1 MFSFVFY
8 IFYELFDSYDA
19 TRVSYR
25 RFVGKT
31 GREETGNT
39 EKRGAFRY
47 VVAMETGNTQYLSN
61 IEETYDFKI
70 LKGTDPEIVKVS
82 GGKAYLFFKR
92 AFDIV
97 FAIVVGLVLLFLF
110 MPIIAIAI
118 KLDSKGPVLF
128 KQERLGKDEKPF
140 MMYKFRSMYID
151 AEKDGPQWAIASDQ
165 RATRVGRF
173 LRKTRIDELPQ
184 MWNILVGDMSL
195 VGPRPEREFFY
206 LEFERDIPNFRDRL
220 AVKPGLTG
228 LAQVNG
234 GYELDPQSKLDYDIE
249 YMGSR
254 SILLDIKCILKTV
267 KLVFTHDGAR

>member
-1 MFSFVFY
+1 MMP
-8 IFYELFDSYDA
+8 IGCHIGDLWGKQEE
-19 TRVSYR
+19 R
-25 RFVGKT
+25 RPGD
-31 GREETGNT
+31 T
-39 EKRGAFRY
+39 EKQWAFQY
-47 VVAMETGNTQYLSN
+47 VVAMETGNAQYLSN

-70 LKGTDPEIVKVS
+70 LKGIDPEIVKVS

-97 FAIVVGLVLLFLF
+97 FAIVVGLVLFLF
-110 MPIIAIAI
+110 IPIIAIAI

-206 LEFERDIPNFRDRL
+206 SEFERDIPNFRDRL

>member
-1 MFSFVFY
+1 MMPLGCH
-8 IFYELFDSYDA
+8 IGDLWGKQEE
-19 TRVSYR
+19 R
-25 RFVGKT
+25 RPGD
-31 GREETGNT
+31 T
-39 EKRGAFRY
+39 EKQWAFQY
-47 VVAMETGNTQYLSN
+47 VVAMETGNAQYLSN

-70 LKGTDPEIVKVS
+70 LKGIDPEIVKVS

-97 FAIVVGLVLLFLF
+97 FAIVVGLVLFLF
-110 MPIIAIAI
+110 IPIIAIAI

-184 MWNILVGDMSL
+184 MWNILLGDMSL

-206 LEFERDIPNFRDRL
+206 SEFERDIPNFRDRL

>member
-1 MFSFVFY
+1 MTANG
-8 IFYELFDSYDA
+8 A

-31 GREETGNT
+31 GREETGDT
-39 EKRGAFRY
+39 EKQWAFQY
-47 VVAMETGNTQYLSN
+47 VVAMETGNAQYLSN

-82 GGKAYLFFKR
+82 GSKAYLFFKR

-97 FAIVVGLVLLFLF
+97 AAIVVGLVLLLF
-110 MPIIAIAI
+110 MPIIAAAI

-128 KQERLGKDEKPF
+128 KQERLGKDGKPF
-140 MMYKFRSMYID
+140 MMYKFRSMHTD
-151 AEKDGPQWAIASDQ
+151 AEENGPQWAKVDD
-165 RATRVGRF
+165 RRVTRVGKF

-184 MWNILVGDMSL
+184 MWNIIAGDMSF

-206 LEFERDIPNFRDRL
+206 AKFERNIPNFRDRL

>member
-1 MFSFVFY
+1 MMP
-8 IFYELFDSYDA
+8 IGCHIGDLW
-19 TRVSYR
+19 
-25 RFVGKT
+25 GKQ
-31 GREETGNT
+31 EERIPGDT
-39 EKRGAFRY
+39 EKQWAFQY
-47 VVAMETGNTQYLSN
+47 VVAMKTGNAQYVSN

-70 LKGTDPEIVKVS
+70 LKGIDPEIVKVS

-97 FAIVVGLVLLFLF
+97 FAIVVGLVLFLF
-110 MPIIAIAI
+110 IPIIAIAI

-206 LEFERDIPNFRDRL
+206 SEFERDIPNFRDRL

>member
-1 MFSFVFY
+1 MPLGCH
-8 IFYELFDSYDA
+8 IGDLWGKQEE
-19 TRVSYR
+19 R
-25 RFVGKT
+25 RPGD
-31 GREETGNT
+31 T
-39 EKRGAFRY
+39 EKQWAFQY
-47 VVAMETGNTQYLSN
+47 VVAMETGNAQYLSN

-70 LKGTDPEIVKVS
+70 LKGIDPEIVKVS

-97 FAIVVGLVLLFLF
+97 FAIVVGLVLFLF
-110 MPIIAIAI
+110 IPIIAIAI

-184 MWNILVGDMSL
+184 MWNILLGDMSL

-206 LEFERDIPNFRDRL
+206 SEFERDIPNFRDRL

>member
-1 MFSFVFY
+1 M
-8 IFYELFDSYDA
+8 
-19 TRVSYR
+19 
-25 RFVGKT
+25 
-31 GREETGNT
+31 
-39 EKRGAFRY
+39 
-47 VVAMETGNTQYLSN
+47 
-61 IEETYDFKI
+61 
-70 LKGTDPEIVKVS
+70 
-82 GGKAYLFFKR
+82 FFKR

-165 RATRVGRF
+165 RVTRVGRF

-195 VGPRPEREFFY
+195 VGPRLEREFFY
-206 LEFERDIPNFRDRL
+206 SEFERDIPNFRDRL

>member
-1 MFSFVFY
+1 MMPLGCH
-8 IFYELFDSYDA
+8 IGDLWGKQEE
-19 TRVSYR
+19 R
-25 RFVGKT
+25 RPGD
-31 GREETGNT
+31 T
-39 EKRGAFRY
+39 EKQWAFQY
-47 VVAMETGNTQYLSN
+47 VVAMETGNAQYLSN

-70 LKGTDPEIVKVS
+70 LKGIDPEIVKVS

-97 FAIVVGLVLLFLF
+97 FAIVVGLVLFLF
-110 MPIIAIAI
+110 IPIIAIAI

-206 LEFERDIPNFRDRL
+206 SEFERDIPNFRDRL

>member
-1 MFSFVFY
+1 MTAN
-8 IFYELFDSYDA
+8 DA

-31 GREETGNT
+31 GREETGDT
-39 EKRGAFRY
+39 EKQWAFQY
-47 VVAMETGNTQYLSN
+47 VVAMETGNAQYLSN

-97 FAIVVGLVLLFLF
+97 AAIVVGLVLLLF
-110 MPIIAIAI
+110 MPIIAAAI

-128 KQERLGKDEKPF
+128 KQERLGKDGKPF
-140 MMYKFRSMYID
+140 MMYKFRSMHTD
-151 AEKDGPQWAIASDQ
+151 AEENGPQWAKVDD
-165 RATRVGRF
+165 RRVTRVGKF

-184 MWNILVGDMSL
+184 MWNIIAGDMSF

-206 LEFERDIPNFRDRL
+206 AKFERNIPNFRDRL

-228 LAQVNG
+228 LAQISG

-249 YMGSR
+249 YIETR
-254 SILLDIKCILKTV
+254 SALLDIK
-267 KLVFTHDGAR
+267 

>member
-1 MFSFVFY
+1 M
-8 IFYELFDSYDA
+8 
-19 TRVSYR
+19 
-25 RFVGKT
+25 GKT
-31 GREETGNT
+31 GREETGDT
-39 EKRGAFRY
+39 EKQWAFQY
-47 VVAMETGNTQYLSN
+47 VVAMETGNAQYLSN

-82 GGKAYLFFKR
+82 GSKAYLFFKR

-97 FAIVVGLVLLFLF
+97 AAIVVGLVLLLF
-110 MPIIAIAI
+110 MPIIAAAI

-128 KQERLGKDEKPF
+128 KQERLGKDGKPF
-140 MMYKFRSMYID
+140 MMYKFRSMHTD
-151 AEKDGPQWAIASDQ
+151 AEENGPQWAKVDD
-165 RATRVGRF
+165 RRVTRVGKF

-184 MWNILVGDMSL
+184 MWNIIAGDMSF

-206 LEFERDIPNFRDRL
+206 AKFERNIPNFRDRL

>member
-1 MFSFVFY
+1 MMPLGCR
-8 IFYELFDSYDA
+8 IGDLWGKQEE
-19 TRVSYR
+19 R
-25 RFVGKT
+25 RPGD
-31 GREETGNT
+31 T
-39 EKRGAFRY
+39 EKQWAFQY
-47 VVAMETGNTQYLSN
+47 VVAMETGNAQYVSN

-70 LKGTDPEIVKVS
+70 LKGIDPEIVKVS

-97 FAIVVGLVLLFLF
+97 FAIVVGLVLFLF
-110 MPIIAIAI
+110 IPIIAIAI

-206 LEFERDIPNFRDRL
+206 SEFERDIPNFRDRL

>member
-1 MFSFVFY
+1 M
-8 IFYELFDSYDA
+8 
-19 TRVSYR
+19 
-25 RFVGKT
+25 
-31 GREETGNT
+31 
-39 EKRGAFRY
+39 
-47 VVAMETGNTQYLSN
+47 
-61 IEETYDFKI
+61 
-70 LKGTDPEIVKVS
+70 
-82 GGKAYLFFKR
+82 FFKR

-97 FAIVVGLVLLFLF
+97 FAIVVGLVLFLF
-110 MPIIAIAI
+110 IPIIAIAI

-151 AEKDGPQWAIASDQ
+151 AEKDGPQWAKASDQ
-165 RATRVGRF
+165 RVTRVGRF

-206 LEFERDIPNFRDRL
+206 SEFERDIPNFRDRL